1 MRNVTSNEDS
11 LADGSSLGGLR
22 RSFVTLLGLAALVA
36 GSISCGDVVRD
47 SRSPVFLVIDVLTG
61 SRGAVTPGTGTTIL
75 ISDVITNVI
84 APAPCSAASPCPTIF
99 GDTGSVTLRAPLK
112 DVTGLAPTTNNEVTI
127 TRYHVE
133 YTRADGRNTPGVD
146 VPYPFDGAAT
156 GTITAGG
163 SLTLGFELVRNV
175 AKQESPL
182 AQLRTSPNIITSIA
196 RVTFYGQ
203 DRVGN
208 NVSVT
213 GQIQIDFGNFGDF

>member
-1 MRNVTSNEDS
+1 MAADMIITRPIPSSGEAMPVIGLGTWQVFDVGEDQ
-11 LADGSSLGGLR
+11 R
-22 RSFVTLLGLAALVA
+22 E
-36 GSISCGDVVRD
+36 
-47 SRSPVFLVIDVLTG
+47 
-61 SRGAVTPGTGTTIL
+61 
-75 ISDVITNVI
+75 
-84 APAPCSAASPCPTIF
+84 
-99 GDTGSVTLRAPLK
+99 RAPLK
-112 DVTGLAPTTNNEVTI
+112 DVVNGVGPTTNNEVTV

-133 YTRADGRNTPGVD
+133 YTRADGRNTPGAD

-156 GTITAGG
+156 GTIPAGG
-163 SLTLGFELVRNV
+163 SLTLGFDLVRNV

-196 RVTFYGQ
+196 LVTFYGR